1 MLTTFMT
8 AVAVLALLYVMT
20 GVKIVRQGYR
30 YTIEHFG
37 RFVRV
42 AEPGFNYV
50 TPFFYRVGRKIN
62 MMEQVLEIPGQEI
75 ITKDNAMVA
84 VDGVVFFQV
93 LDPAKAAYEVSDLYT
108 AITALSTTNLRTV
121 MGSMD
126 LDETLSK
133 RDEIN
138 TRLLSVVD
146 QATEAWGV
154 KITRVELRDIRPPQD
169 IVNAMT
175 RQMKAEREKRAVI
188 LEAEGMRQSA
198 ILKAEGEK
206 QSAILSAEGAREA
219 AFREAE
225 ARERAAQAEATAT
238 KAVSDAIEQGSAQA
252 INYFVAQKYVEAVG
266 EFARS
271 PNAKT
276 ILFPVE
282 ATQLIGTLGGIGE
295 LAKEAFGDGS
305 AARRRRRPRP
315 RRACPKLRNERLSP
329 RSRLAVADR
338 RRRAA
343 DRRTH
348 RAGILPDLHRRR
360 GDRDRTVRCAAG
372 RYRPHAARAFRYTR
386 DPLARVGGRRVL
398 CDRATTTR
406 RSASQR
412 SRRVGCSARWCRS
425 SSRSMRN
432 GGRVRVGDGEWTAR
446 GGPAAVGERVRIVD
460 VDGNCLKVEPEHTLP
475 PA

>member
-1 MLTTFMT
+1 MDMLVSFLT
-8 AVAVLALLYVMT
+8 AVAVLAFLFVLM

-62 MMEQVLEIPGQEI
+62 VMEQVLDIPGQEI

-93 LDPAKAAYEVSDLYT
+93 LDAAKAAYEVSDLYT
-108 AITALSTTNLRTV
+108 AIMALSTTNLRTV

-138 TRLLSVVD
+138 ARLLAVVD
-146 QATEAWGV
+146 HATEAWGV
-154 KITRVELRDIRPPQD
+154 KITRVELKDIRPPSD

-175 RQMKAEREKRAVI
+175 RQMKAEREKRAAI
-188 LEAEGMRQSA
+188 LEAEGLRASE
-198 ILKAEGEK
+198 ILRAEGEK
-206 QSAILSAEGAREA
+206 QAAILSAEGSREA

-225 ARERAAQAEATAT
+225 ARERAAEAEAKAT
-238 KAVSDAIEQGSAQA
+238 TLVSNAIADGNAQA
-252 INYFVAQKYVEAVG
+252 INYFVAQKYVEAVS

-282 ATQLIGTLGGIGE
+282 ATQLIGTLGGIAE
-295 LAKEAFGDGS
+295 LAKD
-305 AARRRRRPRP
+305 
-315 RRACPKLRNERLSP
+315 
-329 RSRLAVADR
+329 
-338 RRRAA
+338 
-343 DRRTH
+343 
-348 RAGILPDLHRRR
+348 
-360 GDRDRTVRCAAG
+360 
-372 RYRPHAARAFRYTR
+372 
-386 DPLARVGGRRVL
+386 
-398 CDRATTTR
+398 
-406 RSASQR
+406 
-412 SRRVGCSARWCRS
+412 
-425 SSRSMRN
+425 
-432 GGRVRVGDGEWTAR
+432 
-446 GGPAAVGERVRIVD
+446 AVGPQTTPGRGKAVPSVPD
-460 VDGNCLKVEPEHTLP
+460 SK
-475 PA
+475 A

>member
-8 AVAVLALLYVMT
+8 AIAVLALLFVIM
-20 GVKIVRQGYR
+20 GVTIVRQGYR

-50 TPFFYRVGRKIN
+50 TPFFYRVGRRIN

-75 ITKDNAMVA
+75 ITRDNAMVA

-93 LDPAKAAYEVSDLYT
+93 LDPAKAAYEVSDLYM

-138 TRLLSVVD
+138 SRLLSVVD
-146 QATEAWGV
+146 QATESWGV

-188 LEAEGMRQSA
+188 LEAEGSRQSA
-198 ILKAEGEK
+198 ILRAEGEK
-206 QSAILSAEGAREA
+206 QSAILSAEGSKEA

-225 ARERAAQAEATAT
+225 ARERAAQAEASAT
-238 KAVSDAIEQGSAQA
+238 KAVSDAIEQGSGQA
-252 INYFVAQKYVEAVG
+252 INYFIAQKYVEAVA

-282 ATQLIGTLGGIGE
+282 ATQLIGTLGGIAE
-295 LAKEAFGDGS
+295 LAKES
-305 AARRRRRPRP
+305 
-315 RRACPKLRNERLSP
+315 
-329 RSRLAVADR
+329 
-338 RRRAA
+338 
-343 DRRTH
+343 
-348 RAGILPDLHRRR
+348 
-360 GDRDRTVRCAAG
+360 
-372 RYRPHAARAFRYTR
+372 
-386 DPLARVGGRRVL
+386 VGGS
-398 CDRATTTR
+398 RA
-406 RSASQR
+406 
-412 SRRVGCSARWCRS
+412 
-425 SSRSMRN
+425 
-432 GGRVRVGDGEWTAR
+432 
-446 GGPAAVGERVRIVD
+446 PAAPKPRAVPGV
-460 VDGNCLKVEPEHTLP
+460 PE
-475 PA
+475 AKQ

>member
-1 MLTTFMT
+1 MLTTFMA
-8 AVAVLALLYVMT
+8 AVAVLVLLYVVT

-50 TPFFYRVGRKIN
+50 TPFFYRVGRRIN
-62 MMEQVLEIPGQEI
+62 MMEQVLDIPGQEI

-93 LDPAKAAYEVSDLYT
+93 LDAAKAAYEVADLYT

-138 TRLLSVVD
+138 ARLLSVVD
-146 QATEAWGV
+146 HATEAWGV

-188 LEAEGMRQSA
+188 LEAEGLRQSA

-206 QSAILSAEGAREA
+206 QSAILQAEGAREA

-238 KAVSDAIEQGSAQA
+238 KAVSDAIESGSAQA
-252 INYFVAQKYVEAVG
+252 INYFVAQKYVDAVA

-282 ATQLIGTLGGIGE
+282 ATQLIGTLGGIAE
-295 LAKEAFGDGS
+295 LAREAVGGS
-305 AARRRRRPRP
+305 GGAAVQQ
-315 RRACPKLRNERLSP
+315 PKSMP
-329 RSRLAVADR
+329 
-338 RRRAA
+338 AA
-343 DRRTH
+343 
-348 RAGILPDLHRRR
+348 
-360 GDRDRTVRCAAG
+360 TVPKAAG
-372 RYRPHAARAFRYTR
+372 
-386 DPLARVGGRRVL
+386 
-398 CDRATTTR
+398 
-406 RSASQR
+406 
-412 SRRVGCSARWCRS
+412 
-425 SSRSMRN
+425 
-432 GGRVRVGDGEWTAR
+432 
-446 GGPAAVGERVRIVD
+446 
-460 VDGNCLKVEPEHTLP
+460 
-475 PA
+475 